1 MNAIKK
7 LGSLILVL
15 AISLPCF
22 AKKKVEL
29 IGRWDLKTKSITFQ
43 LPVQTWVQDNNKDLL
58 LEFTA
63 DLGTVQVT
71 VTNSAGEVVY
81 NQSIVTKPSVVIS
94 LDEEAKNYRWNKSCI
109 WKYIYKLIKYHHE
122 KVKILFDLFSFSFV
136 CLLYK

>member
-15 AISLPCF
+15 AISLPYF

-94 LDEEAKNYRWNKSCI
+94 MDEEAKNGDVVSITDGINHAYGNI
-109 WKYIYKLIKYHHE
+109 FTNL
-122 KVKILFDLFSFSFV
+122 
-136 CLLYK
+136 

>member
-1 MNAIKK
+1 M
-7 LGSLILVL
+7 ILVL

-71 VTNSAGEVVY
+71 VTNLAGEVVY

-94 LDEEAKNYRWNKSCI
+94 LDKEIREGATVSITDGKNLVYGEI
-109 WKYIYKLIKYHHE
+109 
-122 KVKILFDLFSFSFV
+122 
-136 CLLYK
+136 